1 MRLLGLVGIDALG
14 AVPDGGWSDLD
25 RNLFERLASHSP
37 AGAVRAEE
45 IDQRAMVGE
54 ASDAE
59 MRESLALVWPYYF
72 ARPEDAPPC
81 PDFGVS
87 IPLYAGV
94 VASVHEHFERGT
106 LERGLPDFG
115 GPFLLIHGEADPL
128 PIDACRKTADLH
140 GRASVVALTDAGHFP
155 WLERPD
161 AVRSALTTFL
171 AA

>member
-1 MRLLGLVGIDALG
+1 
-14 AVPDGGWSDLD
+14 
-25 RNLFERLASHSP
+25 
-37 AGAVRAEE
+37 
-45 IDQRAMVGE
+45 
-54 ASDAE
+54 
-59 MRESLALVWPYYF
+59 
-72 ARPEDAPPC
+72 
-81 PDFGVS
+81 
-87 IPLYAGV
+87 LYAGV